1 MLEALGAALLAVP
14 DALGLG
20 IEAMGF
26 SAAAFQRVGAGAHW
40 DLVVIVVYLA
50 GMSLGLGNAVILFLN
65 RVPRGRFV
73 LSLALTGAIHLVG
86 ALVTTATALL
96 VADIVVGRDLDF
108 MPTLVVIALAQAPF
122 LLGFLT
128 LAPYFG
134 ELLERFL
141 DVWVLTLVLFG
152 LHKGLGM
159 TIESAALLALL
170 GWGSTRVLAFVLG
183 RPTTRVVNA
192 LRRAAAG
199 GPLTLDSSN
208 LIEALRAEAR
218 GREDRRNGDR

>member
-1 MLEALGAALLAVP
+1 MLGAVGAALMAVP
-14 DALGLG
+14 DAVGLG

-26 SAAAFQRVGAGAHW
+26 SADAFRRVAAAGPDR
-40 DLVVIVVYLA
+40 DLVVLVVYLA
-50 GMSLGLGNAVILFLN
+50 GISLGIGNGVVLFLN
-65 RVPRGRFV
+65 RVPRLRFV

-86 ALVTTATALL
+86 ALVTTATALTVADL
-96 VADIVVGRDLDF
+96 VAGRDLDF
-108 MPTLVVIALAQAPF
+108 VPTLAVIALAQAPL

-152 LHKGLGM
+152 LHQGLGM
-159 TIESAALLALL
+159 TIAGAALLALL
-170 GWGSTRVLAFVLG
+170 GWASTRVLTYVLG
-183 RPTTRVVNA
+183 RPMTRVVNA

-199 GPLTLDSSN
+199 GPLTLDSRN
-208 LIEALRAEAR
+208 LIDTLKAEAR
-218 GREDRRNGDR
+218 GREDRNRDR

>member
-1 MLEALGAALLAVP
+1 MLGALAAALMAVP
-14 DALGLG
+14 DAVGLG

-26 SAAAFQRVGAGAHW
+26 SADAFRRVAAGADR
-40 DLVVIVVYLA
+40 DLVLLVVYLA
-50 GMSLGLGNAVILFLN
+50 GMSLAVGNGVVLFLN
-65 RVPRGRFV
+65 RVPRLRFV
-73 LSLALTGAIHLVG
+73 LSLALMGAVHLVG
-86 ALVTTATALL
+86 ALVTTATALV
-96 VADIVVGRDLDF
+96 VADLAVGRDLDF
-108 MPTLVVIALAQAPF
+108 VPTLLVIALAQAPL

-159 TIESAALLALL
+159 TIEGAAALALL
-170 GWGSTRVLAFVLG
+170 GWASTRVLTFVLG
-183 RPTTRVVNA
+183 RPMTRVVNL

-199 GPLTLDSSN
+199 GPLTLDSRN
-208 LIEALRAEAR
+208 LIETLRAEAR
-218 GREDRRNGDR
+218 SRNGRQGGDR

>member
-1 MLEALGAALLAVP
+1 MLGALAAALMAVP
-14 DALGLG
+14 DAIGLG

-26 SAAAFQRVGAGAHW
+26 SAAAFRRVAGGGDR
-40 DLVVIVVYLA
+40 DLVLLVVYLA
-50 GMSLGLGNAVILFLN
+50 GMSLGVGNGVVLFLN
-65 RVPRGRFV
+65 RVPRARFV
-73 LSLALTGAIHLVG
+73 LSLALTGAIHLIG

-96 VADIVVGRDLDF
+96 VADLAVGRDLDF
-108 MPTLVVIALAQAPF
+108 VPTLLVIALAQAPL

-141 DVWVLTLVLFG
+141 DAWVLTLVLFG
-152 LHKGLGM
+152 LHEGLGM
-159 TIESAALLALL
+159 TLAGAAALALL
-170 GWGSTRVLAFVLG
+170 GWAATRVLTFVLG

-199 GPLTLDSSN
+199 GPLTLDSGN
-208 LIEALRAEAR
+208 LIETLRAEAR
-218 GREDRRNGDR
+218 SRNGGASEP

>member
-1 MLEALGAALLAVP
+1 MLGAVAGALMAVP
-14 DALGLG
+14 DAVGLG

-26 SAAAFQRVGAGAHW
+26 SGDAFRRVAAGGAARDRVV
-40 DLVVIVVYLA
+40 LVVYLA
-50 GMSLGLGNAVILFLN
+50 GISLGVGNGVVLFLN
-65 RVPRGRFV
+65 RVPPLRFL

-86 ALVTTATALL
+86 ALVTTATALF
-96 VADIVVGRDLDF
+96 VADLVVGRDLDF
-108 MPTLVVIALAQAPF
+108 VPTLAVIALAQAPL

-152 LHKGLGM
+152 LHQGLGM
-159 TIESAALLALL
+159 TVAGAALLALL
-170 GWGSTRVLAFVLG
+170 GWASTRVLTFVLG
-183 RPTTRVVNA
+183 RPMTRVVTA

-199 GPLTLDSSN
+199 GPLTLDSRN
-208 LIEALRAEAR
+208 LIDTLRAEAR
-218 GREDRRNGDR
+218 DGRRNGER